1 MGRACIY
8 RNLYLLADPGGF
20 MKFNL
25 YDTVKIKKDC
35 KEGVKNGETGVVIVV
50 FEEPQEAYEVEV
62 LDENGNTKAQ
72 CTLCADDL
80 EKVSAFGSGDAV

>member
-1 MGRACIY
+1 
-8 RNLYLLADPGGF
+8 

-35 KEGVKNGETGVVIVV
+35 KEGVKSGETGVVIMT
-50 FEEPQEAYEVEV
+50 FKRPQEAYEIEV

-80 EKVSAFGSGDAV
+80 EKISFLYDEQRKFCLL